1 MDTEAAL
8 KDLEAAIKRRSKWR
22 GRWVFYQ
29 VLEAEMAPIL
39 AASADP
45 EGVRARV
52 RTMLE
57 RYGHVPEAPPLP
69 IGGRGGDGAP
79 LCRTARGLWGGTS
92 GVASG
97 G

>member
-8 KDLEAAIKRRSKWR
+8 NDLEAAIKRRSNWR

-52 RTMLE
+52 RAMLE
-57 RYGHVPEAPPLP
+57 RYGHAPEAPPLP
-69 IGGRGGDGAP
+69 IGGRGGDAAA
-79 LCRTARGLWGGTS
+79 LCRRSVCRDA
-92 GVASG
+92 
-97 G
+97 